1 MKNYICKKNIIFVLL
16 LLISSSIAY
25 PQAVIFTKL
34 IHDFGKVK
42 EDGGIVNTT
51 FEFTNKGIKPVLLTD
66 VIPSCGC
73 TTPEW
78 SRMPI
83 EPNQNGFIKVSFDP
97 KDKVGVFT
105 KTITV
110 LTDAEPATIVLTIKG
125 EVTPKPKSIE
135 DLYPSAIGNLRFSSD
150 YVVFG
155 DILHDKSDTASIL
168 VYNSSESP
176 ITFKVGETSVP
187 NFLEFNPDKIILEP
201 KQSTRLHF
209 TYFAENKK
217 DWGYCFD
224 YIYIKT
230 NDVLQPEKRINISAN
245 IKENFAGKT
254 GKMPASQIDRS
265 NHSFGDVQ
273 KNTQLN
279 TSFTLKNIGQS
290 TLIIRKLKPSCGCT
304 VPKPEKTTLEPNE
317 STVIDVSFNTGNLA
331 QRKKE
336 SVTIITNDPKKP
348 EIELWVEA
356 NVK

>member
-1 MKNYICKKNIIFVLL
+1 MKNIIFTLILL
-16 LLISSSIAY
+16 LSNALFSFS
-25 PQAVIFTKL
+25 QAVVFTKL
-34 IHDFGKVK
+34 THDFGKVK
-42 EDGGIVNTT
+42 EDGGLINTS
-51 FEFTNKGIKPVLLTD
+51 FEFTNKGIKPISLTE

-83 EPNQNGFIKVSFDP
+83 EPNQTGVVKVSFDP
-97 KDKVGVFT
+97 KDRVGVFT

-110 LTDAEPATIVLTIKG
+110 LTDAEPSTIILTIKG
-125 EVTPKPKSIE
+125 EVTPKPKSME
-135 DLYPSAIGNLRFSSD
+135 DLYPSSMGNLRFSSD
-150 YVVFG
+150 YLVFG
-155 DILHDKSDTASIL
+155 DVLHDKSDTASIV
-168 VYNSSESP
+168 VYNNGDAP

-187 NFLEFNPDKIILEP
+187 TFLEFNADKVVLES
-201 KQSTRLHF
+201 KQSTRLRF
-209 TYFAENKK
+209 TYLAENKK

-230 NDVLQPEKRINISAN
+230 SDALQPDKRINISAN

-254 GKMPASQIDRS
+254 GKMPAYQIDKT
-265 NHSFGDVQ
+265 NHSFGDAQ

-279 TSFTLKNIGQS
+279 TSFVLKNTGQS

-304 VPKPEKTTLEPNE
+304 VPKPERTVLEPNE
-317 STVIDVSFNTGNLA
+317 SAVIEVSFNTGNLS
-331 QRKKE
+331 QKKRE

-348 EIELWVEA
+348 ETEIWIEA

>member
-1 MKNYICKKNIIFVLL
+1 MKNIIFILL
-16 LLISSSIAY
+16 LTLSNSSFSFS
-25 PQAVIFTKL
+25 QAVVFTKL
-34 IHDFGKVK
+34 THDFGKVK
-42 EDGGIVNTT
+42 EDGGLINTS
-51 FEFTNKGIKPVLLTD
+51 FEFSNKGIKPILLTE

-83 EPNQNGFIKVSFDP
+83 EPNQAGVVKVSFDP
-97 KDKVGVFT
+97 KDRVGIFT

-110 LTDAEPATIVLTIKG
+110 LTDNEPSTIILTIKG
-125 EVTPKPKSIE
+125 EVIPKPKSIE
-135 DLYPSAIGNLRFSSD
+135 DLYPSVIGNLRLSSD

-155 DILHDKSDTASIL
+155 DILNDKSDTASIA
-168 VYNSSESP
+168 VYNPSETP

-187 NFLEFNPDKIILEP
+187 TFLEFNADKVILDP
-201 KQSTRLHF
+201 KQSTRLRF
-209 TYFAENKK
+209 TYLAENKK

-230 NDVLQPEKRINISAN
+230 NDAMQPEKRINISAN

-254 GKMPASQIDRS
+254 GKMPASQIDRI

-279 TSFTLKNIGQS
+279 TSFVLKNTGQS

-304 VPKPEKTTLEPNE
+304 VPKPERTVLEPNE
-317 STVIDVSFNTGNLA
+317 SAVIEVSFNTGNLS
-331 QRKKE
+331 QKKRE

-348 EIELWVEA
+348 ETEIWIEA